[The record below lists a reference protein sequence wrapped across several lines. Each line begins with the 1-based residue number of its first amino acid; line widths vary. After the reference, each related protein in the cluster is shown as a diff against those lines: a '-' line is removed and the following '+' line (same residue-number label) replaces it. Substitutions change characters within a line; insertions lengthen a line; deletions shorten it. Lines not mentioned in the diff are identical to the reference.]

1 MTDRIDYNVLI
12 RQQNTHTCSPE
23 NKKGIGK
30 SKCSRLKYELS
41 HFFEFSFSMMLS
53 ELVEIEDKGQLRINR
68 VERSLKAVLKARKR
82 WQLH

>member
-1 MTDRIDYNVLI
+1 LKWLWKDDIVSDNWKRNQEVK
-12 RQQNTHTCSPE
+12 
-23 NKKGIGK
+23 NKAKIMK
-30 SKCSRLKYELS
+30 RKLTLS